1 MFFWWNVG
9 VWQPKFMGNFPTM
22 LHSVRTY
29 SSAIAGS
36 TRILEES
43 WSIME
48 AHWSAYAALLPPW
61 WLPQRRPS
69 WRCVGWPRVRLHS
82 NHKLCR
88 WRADQ
93 GSLREVN
100 RWPPLKVSRKDD
112 WSWELSNHLYRY
124 NSIPDADKKGCTGPL
139 FPVWWTHFSAAKS
152 WSGCHD
158 LMLVETWRV
167 QQELCLVFER

>member
-93 GSLREVN
+93 GSLREDQPVATVEGFEEG
-100 RWPPLKVSRKDD
+100 WLELGAVEPPLPLQQHPRCWQERMHRSSVS
-112 WSWELSNHLYRY
+112 S
-124 NSIPDADKKGCTGPL
+124 
-139 FPVWWTHFSAAKS
+139 
-152 WSGCHD
+152 
-158 LMLVETWRV
+158 LVNTL
-167 QQELCLVFER
+167 LCC